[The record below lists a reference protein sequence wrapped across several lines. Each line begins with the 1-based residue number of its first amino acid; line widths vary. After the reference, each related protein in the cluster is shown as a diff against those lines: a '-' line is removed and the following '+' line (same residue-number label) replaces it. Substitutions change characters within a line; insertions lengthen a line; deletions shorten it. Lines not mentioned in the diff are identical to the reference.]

1 VPEPFR
7 STLTGALKDRE
18 RTQKLL
24 YSPSV
29 STIGFNAPATL
40 LAITDDRWLVIL
52 DEGTKSSH
60 ALHATFDDTLL
71 VELTVILLSGQLKL
85 DFVKEG
91 ALASIAVQFDSVSK
105 SYYFEAVESLLAGME
120 VRPISQA
127 FQTSEPT
134 QGIKDWPL
142 KFQSIV
148 SAYLPKGRRLHSGIY
163 WETIY
168 GGFDREIAPAGALV
182 RTEQELVL
190 VAEEKAPEWR
200 SRQEGQDKYGE
211 IITYFPLRSQ
221 ANYRIIDQHRVD
233 ILSLEVHA
241 RHRGEKLEVT
251 IPKGRREEVEALMEI
266 SHEGKAKALAS
277 TELGTGEREDP

>member
-1 VPEPFR
+1 M
-7 STLTGALKDRE
+7 
-18 RTQKLL
+18 
-24 YSPSV
+24 
-29 STIGFNAPATL
+29 
-40 LAITDDRWLVIL
+40 
-52 DEGTKSSH
+52 
-60 ALHATFDDTLL
+60 HATFDDTLL

-91 ALASIAVQFDSVSK
+91 ALASIALHFDSVSK

-120 VRPISQA
+120 ARPISQA
-127 FQTSEPT
+127 GKTSEPT

-148 SAYLPKGRRLHSGIY
+148 SAYLPRGRRLNSGMY

-211 IITYFPLRSQ
+211 IITYFPLRWL

-241 RHRGEKLEVT
+241 RHGGEKLEVT
-251 IPKGRREEVEALMEI
+251 IPKGRREELEALMEI

-277 TELGTGEREDP
+277 TELGTGERGNP